1 MKKGHF
7 VKLTCDGSTIA
18 GSTSISMN
26 IQAEMIEVTS
36 IPGSAEDDGW
46 LHYEYG
52 GVAWGA
58 TSDGFYSADVTLVS
72 KIVQGQSN
80 VSLEMPISD
89 SYKLTGDGILA
100 EMAIMGDI
108 ASMSRMSVKFVGD
121 GMPSITTAISRR
133 RGRKI
138 KQK

>member
-7 VKLTCDGSTIA
+7 VKLTFDGSTIA

-72 KIVQGQSN
+72 KIVQGPYL
-80 VSLEMPISD
+80 LETMVGE
-89 SYKLTGDGILA
+89 K
-100 EMAIMGDI
+100 AIPTVK
-108 ASMSRMSVKFVGD
+108 ASMQD
-121 GMPSITTAISRR
+121 
-133 RGRKI
+133 I
-138 KQK
+138 KSFFIIFWICFIFCSE